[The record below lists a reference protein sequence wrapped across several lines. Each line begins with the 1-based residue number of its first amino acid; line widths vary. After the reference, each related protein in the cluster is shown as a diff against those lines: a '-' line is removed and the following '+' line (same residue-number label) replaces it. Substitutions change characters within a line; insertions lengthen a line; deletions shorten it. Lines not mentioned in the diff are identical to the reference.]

1 MFSPLLS
8 LNSYFGTLLPCLTAM
23 TKGMS
28 LFFVQIWATANVYE
42 DFIKFLSLVAILY
55 CGFLSTF
62 CLLGR
67 GQFTSRQMALILT
80 KVFFGS
86 SYLGFDISEKIS
98 PYLGLPLM
106 LVFIM

>member
-1 MFSPLLS
+1 MYIVLMHRPW
-8 LNSYFGTLLPCLTAM
+8 LTVL
-23 TKGMS
+23 K
-28 LFFVQIWATANVYE
+28 
-42 DFIKFLSLVAILY
+42 DFLKFLSLVAILY

-67 GQFTSRQMALILT
+67 GQFTTRQMALILT

-86 SYLGFDISEKIS
+86 AYLGFDISDKIS

-106 LVFIM
+106 LVFIT

>member
-1 MFSPLLS
+1 MYQLW
-8 LNSYFGTLLPCLTAM
+8 LTIL
-23 TKGMS
+23 K
-28 LFFVQIWATANVYE
+28 
-42 DFIKFLSLVAILY
+42 DFLKFLSLVAILY

-67 GQFTSRQMALILT
+67 GQFTTRQMALILT

-86 SYLGFDISEKIS
+86 AYLGFDISDKIS

-106 LVFIM
+106 LVFITLVMSNSMFLRYPILILNALATD

>member
-1 MFSPLLS
+1 MFCSWLMVL
-8 LNSYFGTLLPCLTAM
+8 
-23 TKGMS
+23 
-28 LFFVQIWATANVYE
+28 Q
-42 DFIKFLSLVAILY
+42 DFLKFLSLVAILY

-86 SYLGFDISEKIS
+86 SYLGFDISDKIS

-106 LVFIM
+106 LIFITFVSHTLRQRSSF